1 MNRVTPLNSQ
11 FARPLHPSIHSSHKN
26 AMALSK
32 ITINADMGESLG
44 KWRLGEDD
52 DADIM
57 P

>member
-1 MNRVTPLNSQ
+1 
-11 FARPLHPSIHSSHKN
+11 
-26 AMALSK
+26 MALSK